1 MTTRYDVSCV
11 PLQGGYVAKQC
22 PVRAQNDAI
31 RPAEPVRPDPFTER
45 LFAHGNAFEAD
56 VVAEILTLH
65 PAAMSVHGADASAA
79 ETATADAM
87 SAGLSPI
94 LNARLPSDYVHRRV
108 GRPDLLIAAPSGG
121 YRAVDIKWHQSLTPS
136 TNTASELPGLCAD
149 LSSLAYEAAAFD
161 GHFAARKSQN
171 DLLQLAH
178 YQRMLESA
186 GLAAQGPRVGGVIG
200 TERRVVWYDLDAPLW
215 RTPSSTARTKL
226 RTTMERYD
234 FEFDFRLDIL
244 AVAAQHRVDPSVDL
258 LVVPVRCDECPT
270 CPWNDH
276 CRSVL
281 EAGAGDV
288 SLLPHIGWTPWRIHR
303 DHGVTDRAGLAALDW
318 TTASMVAA
326 GVDVAGLQNL
336 AAHRPLTA
344 PLSEL
349 GKEGQAARQLEL
361 LEANGIS
368 AVGDLLALDANT
380 AAYSG
385 SGLSSLPD
393 QIDMARAA
401 LGGRPAYRRRGV
413 GRLVVPRGD
422 IEVDVDMESCELGA
436 YLWGCLLTDRT
447 TGAASRRYTA
457 FVTWEPLTPERE
469 VQNSLDF
476 WRWLMELRSSARSR
490 GLSFRAYCY
499 NASAENRYLRRLG
512 ISADLVADVDQF
524 VTSDEWVNLLQI
536 WDSQFITG
544 GASGLKVVA
553 SLLDF
558 HWSVDDPSGGMSM
571 VRHDDAAAG
580 DETARQWLLDY
591 NRSDVVA
598 TRTVRDWMSSAVI
611 SSIEDARTQIPADPR
626 SPLS

>member
-1 MTTRYDVSCV
+1 
-11 PLQGGYVAKQC
+11 
-22 PVRAQNDAI
+22 
-31 RPAEPVRPDPFTER
+31 
-45 LFAHGNAFEAD
+45 
-56 VVAEILTLH
+56 
-65 PAAMSVHGADASAA
+65 
-79 ETATADAM
+79 
-87 SAGLSPI
+87 
-94 LNARLPSDYVHRRV
+94 
-108 GRPDLLIAAPSGG
+108 
-121 YRAVDIKWHQSLTPS
+121 
-136 TNTASELPGLCAD
+136 
-149 LSSLAYEAAAFD
+149 
-161 GHFAARKSQN
+161 
-171 DLLQLAH
+171 
-178 YQRMLESA
+178 
-186 GLAAQGPRVGGVIG
+186 
-200 TERRVVWYDLDAPLW
+200 
-215 RTPSSTARTKL
+215 
-226 RTTMERYD
+226 MERYD

-436 YLWGCLLTDRT
+436 YLWGSLLTDRT

-512 ISADLVADVDQF
+512 RGAGLDGEVEEFVASADWID
-524 VTSDEWVNLLQI
+524 LLRVWETQL
-536 WDSQFITG
+536 ITG
-544 GASGLKVVA
+544 QGSGLKTVA
-553 SLLDF
+553 PLLGFRWD
-558 HWSVDDPSGGMSM
+558 VADAGGTESM
-571 VRHDDAAAG
+571 VRYDLAAAG
-580 DETARQWLLDY
+580 DEDSRRWLLDY
-591 NRSDVVA
+591 NRGDVEA
-598 TRTVRDWMSSAVI
+598 TLAIREWMGSAMVPGV
-611 SSIEDARTQIPADPR
+611 EEAGGC
-626 SPLS
+626 

>member
-1 MTTRYDVSCV
+1 MTVRHDVSAV
-11 PLQGGYVAKQC
+11 PLQGAYVAKRC
-22 PVRAQNDAI
+22 PVRAQNDALLPLA
-31 RPAEPVRPDPFTER
+31 PAPPDPFTAR
-45 LFAHGNAFEAD
+45 LLDHGIAFQAEVIAD
-56 VVAEILTLH
+56 LARLH
-65 PAAMSVHGADASAA
+65 PNALLIEGGDAAERQTATLAAMAAGA
-79 ETATADAM
+79 
-87 SAGLSPI
+87 SPI
-94 LNARLPSDYVHRRV
+94 LGARLPADAAGRRV
-108 GRPDLLIAAPSGG
+108 GSPDVLVAGEGGG
-121 YRAVDIKWHQSLTPS
+121 YRAIDIKWHQTLEPS
-136 TNTASELPGLCAD
+136 RRRAAELSPLCSGLEAP
-149 LSSLAYEAAAFD
+149 AREAATAEPELTLRRRED
-161 GHFAARKSQN
+161 DA
-171 DLLQLAH
+171 LQLAH
-178 YQRMLESA
+178 YQRMLEACGWAVEGARCA
-186 GLAAQGPRVGGVIG
+186 GIIGV
-200 TERRVVWYDLDAPLW
+200 ERRVVWYDLDAPLW

-436 YLWGCLLTDRT
+436 YLWGGLLTDRT

-512 ISADLVADVDQF
+512 RGAGLDGEVEEFVASADWID
-524 VTSDEWVNLLQI
+524 LLRVWETQL
-536 WDSQFITG
+536 ITG
-544 GASGLKVVA
+544 QGSGLKTVA
-553 SLLDF
+553 PLLGFRWD
-558 HWSVDDPSGGMSM
+558 VADAGGTESM
-571 VRHDDAAAG
+571 VRYDLAAAG
-580 DETARQWLLDY
+580 DEDSRRWLLDY
-591 NRSDVVA
+591 NRGDVEA
-598 TRTVRDWMSSAVI
+598 TLAIREWMGSAMVPGV
-611 SSIEDARTQIPADPR
+611 EEAGGC
-626 SPLS
+626 